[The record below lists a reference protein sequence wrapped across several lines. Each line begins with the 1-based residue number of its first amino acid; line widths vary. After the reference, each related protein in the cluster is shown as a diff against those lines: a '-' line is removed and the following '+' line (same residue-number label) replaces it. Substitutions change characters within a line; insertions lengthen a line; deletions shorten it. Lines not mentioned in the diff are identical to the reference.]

1 MTIAPDQLVTWVT
14 AVAGVGV
21 AVVGGIA
28 GYLSAGWRFR
38 EVQLSYEQKTR
49 DSYLD
54 NARKVAADVY
64 VPLSVAVS
72 ALSRAYLEFKVHIDS
87 NATPIGAINRFK
99 GACRS
104 FERTLTGLTDR
115 GATAYLTLSLEE
127 KLVSFSSFLNESLT
141 AQTTIKRLT
150 LQPKFYGVADTVVYR
165 GENSWLVRWSPVVVA
180 ITQVIPIAGVRLR
193 AISETL
199 CAPIASGDFEKRF
212 REDTLTISALI
223 KEVTLGSRSSPT
235 I

>member
-54 NARKVAADVY
+54 NARKVAVDVY

-72 ALSRAYLEFKVHIDS
+72 ALSRAYLEFKVHVDADS
-87 NATPIGAINRFK
+87 NVTPIGAINRFK
-99 GACRS
+99 GARRG
-104 FERTLTGLTDR
+104 FEKTLTGLTDR

-127 KLVSFSSFLNESLT
+127 KLASFSSFLNESLA
-141 AQTTIKRLT
+141 AQTIIKRLI

-165 GENSWLVRWSPVVVA
+165 GEDSWLVRWSPIFVA
-180 ITQVIPIAGVRLR
+180 ITQMIPIAGIKLR

-199 CAPIASGDFEKRF
+199 CAPITSDEFEKCF

-223 KEVTLGSRSSPT
+223 KEVTLGSR
-235 I
+235 